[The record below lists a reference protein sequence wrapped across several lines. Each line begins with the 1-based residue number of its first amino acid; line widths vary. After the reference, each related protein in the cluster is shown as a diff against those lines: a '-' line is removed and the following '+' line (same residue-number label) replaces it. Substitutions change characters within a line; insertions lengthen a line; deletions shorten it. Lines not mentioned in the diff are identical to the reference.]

1 MKAKMYQ
8 SHNGLIYRANG
19 DEIQVLNPQVNNEW
33 RASVLM
39 METAK
44 KSDRPLQE
52 ILDRK
57 AALNGWQPWEEPEE
71 SAAPQ
76 SNAVQLAEDVLDTV
90 KHHKGELTADGCR
103 QAVGKSYFSH
113 SGLDSGG
120 YQCSPRGVKLAPKGE
135 EFMDFTWSKF
145 VKFCRDNGLIEE
157 ESIKC
162 NHKPAQSAAA
172 AATMAGTAPQSAP
185 IASDAQ
191 SSPCPSS
198 GADVPTEE
206 KTPLNSHCKTGK
218 SPSGHCGAAAYCS
231 EPYDCCAQCPNDC
244 NSRCGWIPAKEES
257 VCAKPVPKPAAA
269 PVSSEV
275 QPLASSAFDYTG
287 LDVPTVDTL
296 RWAEREICDARRD
309 YVARLAQ
316 AVYIAHD
323 ALLPVANCDGQRL
336 NNNQHSEKTFIQ
348 WCASVGLG
356 KDTAY
361 RLLQVAALLNGSTPE
376 EQAVLEAASPSL
388 LYAAAK
394 PSAPAQLVQGVKS
407 GDITTHKQYQD
418 LLARLK
424 AKEQELADE
433 KAAHQSESAAFSEL
447 FADEQRLRQ
456 QAEEARIKAE
466 KAARGAKESYRAV
479 KKNEL
484 FQLQRAND
492 AENQRAMMEERERF
506 HLARIA
512 ELEARPVEV
521 VGADPDEIERRA
533 QVLAEQKTAQIQ
545 AELAKVR
552 AEQKTSDSQ
561 SDRRAVY
568 DAVILAA
575 QAMDAAWKSLVP
587 VLTQLA
593 PVEKRETIYKFVNQL
608 MCMKEDALKMIQT
621 EEAPDADHQN

>member
-8 SHNGLIYRANG
+8 SPNGLIYRAAG

-39 METAK
+39 MELAK
-44 KSDRPLQE
+44 KSNRPLQE
-52 ILDRK
+52 FLDHK

-76 SNAVQLAEDVLDTV
+76 SNAVQLAALLVDEQ
-90 KHHKGELTADGCR
+90 KHHGGEMTAEGFKKAMGTGGHANSQGFIGFGCKGVSIRPL
-103 QAVGKSYFSH
+103 
-113 SGLDSGG
+113 
-120 YQCSPRGVKLAPKGE
+120 GE
-135 EFMDFTWSKF
+135 PETKYTWAKF
-145 VKFCRDNGLIEE
+145 IKFCRENGLIEE

-172 AATMAGTAPQSAP
+172 AATMAAPAVTPAAETSTTLESAADAAASTPKPSSPDVRTPLSAP
-185 IASDAQ
+185 ASPAEA
-191 SSPCPSS
+191 
-198 GADVPTEE
+198 GAVTHS
-206 KTPLNSHCKTGK
+206 LS
-218 SPSGHCGAAAYCS
+218 
-231 EPYDCCAQCPNDC
+231 
-244 NSRCGWIPAKEES
+244 
-257 VCAKPVPKPAAA
+257 AAA
-269 PVSSEV
+269 P
-275 QPLASSAFDYTG
+275 ASFDYTG
-287 LDVPTVDTL
+287 LDRPTADAL
-296 RWAEREICDARRD
+296 HWAEREICNARRD

-394 PSAPAQLVQGVKS
+394 PSAPAQLVEGVKS
-407 GDITTHKQYQD
+407 GDITTHKKYQE
-418 LLARLK
+418 LLAQLK
-424 AKEQELADE
+424 AKDQELADKQAE
-433 KAAHQSESAAFSEL
+433 WEADRAATSAL
-447 FADEQRLRQ
+447 LADEQQRRQ
-456 QAEEARIKAE
+456 EANEARIAAE

-506 HLARIA
+506 HLAKIA

-561 SDRRAVY
+561 SDRRAAY

-575 QAMDAAWKSLVP
+575 QAMDAAWRSLVP

>member
-76 SNAVQLAEDVLDTV
+76 SNAVQLAALLVDEQKRHGGEMTAEGFKKAMGTGGHADSQGFIDFGC
-90 KHHKGELTADGCR
+90 KGISIRPL
-103 QAVGKSYFSH
+103 
-113 SGLDSGG
+113 
-120 YQCSPRGVKLAPKGE
+120 GE
-135 EFMDFTWSKF
+135 SEWAKF
-145 VKFCRDNGLIEE
+145 IKFCKENGLIEE

-172 AATMAGTAPQSAP
+172 AATMAAPAVTPAAETSTTLESTADAAASTLKPSSPDVRTNLSAP
-185 IASDAQ
+185 ASPADA
-191 SSPCPSS
+191 
-198 GADVPTEE
+198 
-206 KTPLNSHCKTGK
+206 
-218 SPSGHCGAAAYCS
+218 GAAAQS
-231 EPYDCCAQCPNDC
+231 L
-244 NSRCGWIPAKEES
+244 S
-257 VCAKPVPKPAAA
+257 AAA
-269 PVSSEV
+269 PASLEA
-275 QPLASSAFDYTG
+275 QLLDSSAFDYTG

-296 RWAEREICDARRD
+296 HWAEREIGDARRD

-316 AVYIAHD
+316 AVYIVHD
-323 ALLPVANCDGQRL
+323 ALCGGVVAICDNSKHGHRG
-336 NNNQHSEKTFIQ
+336 EDTFRA

-394 PSAPAQLVQGVKS
+394 PSAPAQLVEGVKS
-407 GDITTHKQYQD
+407 GDITTHKKYQE
-418 LLARLK
+418 LLAQLK
-424 AKEQELADE
+424 AKDQELADE

-456 QAEEARIKAE
+456 QANEARIAAE
-466 KAARGAKESYRAV
+466 KASLEAKESCRAAQDAA
-479 KKNEL
+479 KAAR
-484 FQLQRAND
+484 QD
-492 AENQRAMMEERERF
+492 AEAKA
-506 HLARIA
+506 ARIA

-533 QVLAEQKTAQIQ
+533 NALAAEKTADLKVELSAEKARASQLEEQLEDVKEIAEQTSSAFVIGM
-545 AELAKVR
+545 ARRL
-552 AEQKTSDSQ
+552 SDSCEEML
-561 SDRRAVY
+561 SRHFADLARVDY
-568 DAVILAA
+568 DTYE
-575 QAMDAAWKSLVP
+575 QATDL
-587 VLTQLA
+587 L
-593 PVEKRETIYKFVNQL
+593 RELGDKLSYAIENGGWPDQWPIEY
-608 MCMKEDALKMIQT
+608 
-621 EEAPDADHQN
+621 EEGPDE

>member
-1 MKAKMYQ
+1 MKAKMYIDPT
-8 SHNGLIYRANG
+8 GYAYRADG
-19 DEIQVLNPQVNNEW
+19 DAQSIQF
-33 RASVLM
+33 
-39 METAK
+39 
-44 KSDRPLQE
+44 
-52 ILDRK
+52 LDTSMNLGWMCSHLLTDKVRK
-57 AALNGWQPWEEPEE
+57 AARLAQEVLDEEASRNGWQPWEEPEE

-113 SGLDSGG
+113 SGLDSGE

-206 KTPLNSHCKTGK
+206 KTPLNSHCKNGK

-275 QPLASSAFDYTG
+275 QPLVSSAFDYTG
-287 LDVPTVDTL
+287 LDDVTVDTL
-296 RWAEREICDARRD
+296 HLAERIIHTARQKYIVD
-309 YVARLAQ
+309 LAG
-316 AVYIAHD
+316 AVDMAHEE
-323 ALLPVANCDGQRL
+323 LVRNSDGH
-336 NNNQHSEKTFIQ
+336 NQHSEDTFIA
-348 WCASVGLG
+348 WCRSVGIS
-356 KDTAY
+356 KTTAY
-361 RLLQVAALLNGSTPE
+361 QLLQVQTLISGSTPE

-394 PSAPAQLVQGVKS
+394 PSAPAQLVQRVKS

-418 LLARLK
+418 LLARLRD
-424 AKEQELADE
+424 KEQELTDKQAEWEADR
-433 KAAHQSESAAFSEL
+433 AATSAL
-447 FADEQRLRQ
+447 LADEQRLRQ

-552 AEQKTSDSQ
+552 AEQKTSDVQ
-561 SDRRAVY
+561 SAQRAVY

-575 QAMDAAWKSLVP
+575 QAMDAAWRSLVP